1 MANNMD
7 TEKSGKLVVTFSS
20 FLGTYKKLLTII
32 GIVVVLALVAL
43 WIGLGVANSNAE
55 KKQLAIDGL
64 QADYTAWTALED
76 KTTAEATAA
85 AEKLVAGLQDLASKE
100 GSKYPELK
108 ASYLLAMI
116 DYTNEELSTALE
128 GFLKVADNGKETYLG
143 PLSLNNAAVVSE
155 QLGDNAKALEYY
167 QRVYDT
173 YGKETAEAP
182 KALFNVARLQEASNN
197 VALAKAVLQ
206 QLADE
211 FPSSEYAKLAQ
222 SRLVV
227 LQ

>member
-1 MANNMD
+1 MMANNMD

-43 WIGLGVANSNAE
+43 WIGLGVANSNAD
-55 KKQLAIDGL
+55 KKQLVIDGL

-85 AEKLVAGLQDLASKE
+85 AEKLVAGLQGLASKG

-116 DYTNEELSTALE
+116 DYTNEKFSAALE
-128 GFLKVADNGKETYLG
+128 GFLKVADNGKDTYLG

-155 QLGDNAKALEYY
+155 QLGDNAKAL
-167 QRVYDT
+167 
-173 YGKETAEAP
+173 AP

-197 VALAKAVLQ
+197 IALAKAVLQ